1 MQDEVIVVFGLTE
14 QSAPRV
20 DWRTSVWVL
29 SVERGPMR
37 TGPSS
42 AAVLYRQ
49 LFQRDRSSNIPGK
62 FDLILCDVDIPP
74 PQLILS
80 SPRFV

>member
-14 QSAPRV
+14 QSAPKV

-42 AAVLYRQ
+42 AAVLVRQ
-49 LFQRDRSSNIPGK
+49 LGINGIDQRNIPRK
-62 FDLILCDVDIPP
+62 LDFVLCNIDI
-74 PQLILS
+74 S
-80 SPRFV
+80 SP